1 MKNETPIPKNLKELI
16 EYQYLYP
23 CWLAEKNDYLLN
35 EAGKQKRKEILE
47 KRQKDNLPRDL
58 GYLDLS
64 KLDALEGYFVF
75 LTKEDYAALSPLL
88 FNSIAEKLN
97 INVRTIYFVGNPED
111 AKIVVDGLKQDPK
124 YLGGGFGSGWKE
136 QFQYLDEIHPEDA
149 DSINSIIKD
158 KNTGKLIGYNT
169 DIEGFLLP
177 LEKKLKELNNSGF
190 ENKTY
195 IIFGAG
201 GVGKSLVKEI
211 ARRDASKIYL
221 VNRTLE
227 KAVKLAEEVNREKEI
242 IMPVSESEFAEKFLE
257 NASEYG
263 KMDVVINT
271 TKKGAG
277 DLEDYAA
284 FAPVTNVEENNKKSL
299 EVAKK
304 LAEINPDIIIYDIAL
319 SKSELSK
326 TLEIAK
332 NAGIKNILG
341 GENMFLN
348 QAICVFKNLEKHN
361 PVFGKLEEEFIKET
375 FYQVI
380 KK

>member
-1 MKNETPIPKNLKELI
+1 MENEIPIPKNLKELI

-35 EAGKQKRKEILE
+35 EAGRQKRKEILE

-136 QFQYLDEIHPEDA
+136 QFRYLDEIHPEDA

-177 LEKKLKELNNSGF
+177 LEKKLKEINNPGF

-211 ARRDASKIYL
+211 ARKNPSKIYL

-304 LAEINPDIIIYDIAL
+304 LAEINPDVIVYDIAL
-319 SKSELSK
+319 SKSKLSK

-332 NAGIKNILG
+332 NAGIRNIIG